1 MKEDLSKKNL
11 KYEYIDILENM
22 GNLKEYL
29 YYRDNSELFKPYK
42 EQQKLGIPLVIVES
56 ENETTLF
63 IEPYKADFI

>member
-1 MKEDLSKKNL
+1 MKEDLSNKNL

-29 YYRDNSELFKPYK
+29 YYRDNSELFNSYK

-56 ENETTLF
+56 ENETNLF